1 MHQGFTVDV
10 DPVNEG
16 PAPISVMVNGGPVI
30 TLSVG
35 KRGTIEF
42 FNKNEEANVASL
54 TNAILQV
61 MEYGITETTQVG
73 AFRVV
78 TQQTIETPEGLRQ
91 FGRRSSWRTV
101 GDQSE
106 VTQYLP
112 YVSP

>member
-1 MHQGFTVDV
+1 
-10 DPVNEG
+10 
-16 PAPISVMVNGGPVI
+16 
-30 TLSVG
+30 
-35 KRGTIEF
+35 
-42 FNKNEEANVASL
+42 
-54 TNAILQV
+54 

-78 TQQTIETPEGLRQ
+78 TQQTVETPEGLRQ

-101 GDQSE
+101 GDESE